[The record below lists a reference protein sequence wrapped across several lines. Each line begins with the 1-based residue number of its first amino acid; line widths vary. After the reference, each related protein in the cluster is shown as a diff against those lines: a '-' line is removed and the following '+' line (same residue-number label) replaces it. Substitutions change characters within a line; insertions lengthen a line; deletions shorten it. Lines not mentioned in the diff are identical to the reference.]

1 MRGRMGDWE
10 SGRMT
15 EDMQDSKTARLQDNK
30 RIVITFVISAYQRSF

>member
-15 EDMQDSKTARLQDNK
+15 EDMQDSRTAGQKDSKTARQ
-30 RIVITFVISAYQRSF
+30 